1 MNKRQI
7 KKLEMMRSTN
17 GYLDGTSATWNA
29 IPIASNY
36 KTGLAQ
42 IIHQIRTSA
51 EDQEAAQVFIGGT
64 LLDTKQRIAEKLD
77 ILDDVLEAYAED
89 TENPEL
95 LVQSSNSKSDY
106 LRLANEEFE
115 TKASHVIDLLE
126 SHVTNM
132 ADYGLTQD
140 QIEDVKLDFGTYQ
153 DQRGKPRSYKI
164 ASRSATQSIESLMD
178 EGNLF
183 LEKLDRVMKRFK
195 RSNPSFYIGYLSAR
209 TIIG

>member
-17 GYLDGTSATWNA
+17 TYLDSTTATWSA
-29 IPIASNY
+29 IPIASSY
-36 KTGLAQ
+36 KTGLAN
-42 IIHQIRTSA
+42 IIDQIRSSA

-64 LLDTKQRIAEKLD
+64 LLDIKQRIAEKLD

-89 TENPEL
+89 TENAEL
-95 LVQSSNSKSDY
+95 LAQASNSKSDY
-106 LRLANEEFE
+106 LRLTNEEFE
-115 TKASHVIDLLE
+115 TKASNVIDLLE
-126 SHVTNM
+126 SHVANM

-140 QIEDVKLDFGTYQ
+140 QIDDAKLDFGSYQ
-153 DQRGKPRSYKI
+153 DQRGMPRSYKI
-164 ASRSATQSIESLMD
+164 ASISATQSIETLMD
-178 EGNLF
+178 EGSLY

-195 RSNPSFYIGYLSAR
+195 RSNQSFYTGYLSAR